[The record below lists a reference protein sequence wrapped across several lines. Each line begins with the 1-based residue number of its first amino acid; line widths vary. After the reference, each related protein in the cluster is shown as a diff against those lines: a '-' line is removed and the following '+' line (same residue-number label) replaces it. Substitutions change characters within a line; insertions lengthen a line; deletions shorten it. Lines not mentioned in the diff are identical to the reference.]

1 MDEEK
6 NEEIKEENQE
16 NNSDDVREEETSE
29 EIRDETYVN
38 DDEIEMLRSIEKR
51 FNVLEEKLDNTI
63 SMFVDSG
70 AIIQERIDDKTSD
83 EYEEDFVSIDDLN
96 LTL

>member
-16 NNSDDVREEETSE
+16 DNSDDVREEETSE

-38 DDEIEMLRSIEKR
+38 DDEIEMLNSIEKR
-51 FNVLEEKLDNTI
+51 FNILEEKLDNAI

-83 EYEEDFVSIDDLN
+83 ELDEDFVSIDDLN

>member
-6 NEEIKEENQE
+6 NEEYTEENQE
-16 NNSDDVREEETSE
+16 DNSDVREEETSE

>member
-6 NEEIKEENQE
+6 NEEYVEENQE
-16 NNSDDVREEETSE
+16 DNSDEREEETSE
-29 EIRDETYVN
+29 EIKDESYVN

-51 FNVLEEKLDNTI
+51 FNVLEEKLDNAI

-83 EYEEDFVSIDDLN
+83 ELDEDFVSIDDLN

>member
-6 NEEIKEENQE
+6 NEEYVEENQE
-16 NNSDDVREEETSE
+16 NNSDEREEETSE
-29 EIRDETYVN
+29 EIKDESYVN

-51 FNVLEEKLDNTI
+51 FNVLEEKLDNAI

-70 AIIQERIDDKTSD
+70 AIIQERIDDETSD
-83 EYEEDFVSIDDLN
+83 ELDEDFVSIDDLN
-96 LTL
+96 LAL